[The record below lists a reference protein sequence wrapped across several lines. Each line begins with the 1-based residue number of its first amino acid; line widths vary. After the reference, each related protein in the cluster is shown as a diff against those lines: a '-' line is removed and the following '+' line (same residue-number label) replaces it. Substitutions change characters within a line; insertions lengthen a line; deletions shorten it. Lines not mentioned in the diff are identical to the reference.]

1 MAISPKQLLLAQA
14 ALAFAGSPDMSLK
27 CALASVTQAEADWRP
42 SAATPTIEQVVRHI
56 AWSKSKFCHDG
67 FTTPMILNDPAVNDA
82 GDHADLPWEFPC
94 GAAFGRELAPGI
106 DGAIKLLDQSQQVFV
121 ACLESCTDESLD
133 QPIPTHHGKSAANF
147 FTTMLMHDLYHAG
160 TIRTRR
166 TMCRMKEDDWNRR

>member
-1 MAISPKQLLLAQA
+1 MAISAKQLLLAQTA
-14 ALAFAGSPDMSLK
+14 RAFSGSPDMSLK
-27 CALASVTQAEADWRP
+27 SALSGVTQAEADWRP
-42 SAATPTIEQVVRHI
+42 SATTPTVEEIVRHI

-67 FTTPMILNDPAVNDA
+67 FATPMILIDPAVNDA
-82 GDHADLPWEFPC
+82 GDHADLACEFPC
-94 GAAFGRELAPGI
+94 GAAFGRGLASGI

-133 QPIPTHHGKSAANF
+133 QPIPTHHGKSATNF

-166 TMCRMKEDDWNRR
+166 TMCRLRA